1 MTNYFTYDQNRPLHV
16 FDMDKVKG
24 NLRVHRAKGGETI
37 VALDDKEYTL
47 QAGQMAISDDNGV
60 KASRVSWGG
69 LRAAAQTRLL
79 TSSLRALIGTRSRL
93 PTRAGALKINSDARY
108 RFERGVDPAFTPVGL
123 EHAVRMIVDHAGG
136 EASQLIQAG
145 NVPDVSRS
153 YKLDTDRCSS
163 LVGMEIAADRQR
175 RNPHVTRF
183 RHGWRYGGSSK
194 LAS

>member
-1 MTNYFTYDQNRPLHV
+1 MQDALRAIGLRPISFLVDVTNYFTYDQNRPLHV

-60 KASRVSWGG
+60 ESIAGVMGG
-69 LRAAAQTRLL
+69 LESGCTDETVNVFVESAYWDPIQIAYTGR
-79 TSSLRALIGTRSRL
+79 
-93 PTRAGALKINSDARY
+93 ALKINSDARY

-136 EASQLIQAG
+136 EAS
-145 NVPDVSRS
+145 S
-153 YKLDTDRCSS
+153 
-163 LVGMEIAADRQR
+163 
-175 RNPHVTRF
+175 
-183 RHGWRYGGSSK
+183 
-194 LAS
+194 